1 MAETVRL
8 ERIESNFNLSYT
20 ASLSSPY
27 YAQVTPCTPRI
38 KHRAGSVKVDGALF
52 IIDDRTFSFKLS
64 FQLLMNL
71 S

>member
-38 KHRAGSVKVDGALF
+38 KYRAGSVKVDGALF
-52 IIDDRTFSFKLS
+52 IRTFSFKLS